1 MGCRQDSTRSR
12 VSGHRPI
19 LRICKKLGETGKAKG
34 FFFDRAFLVNLR
46 IARTNEATECAE
58 WYEIVRTV
66 QRFFFSWLRQSF
78 PRHGFGTDTGC
89 YIRYNRGHTTD
100 ARRGGRNAS
109 SSSWIIFRQKISFLY
124 FLEKISGNPPPWLS
138 MRFTTSF
145 NTSLTTTT
153 RHTNRCNPPFS
164 KHRHRS
170 ISPG

>member
-78 PRHGFGTDTGC
+78 PRHGFGTDNGC
-89 YIRYNRGHTTD
+89 YTRYNRGRHTTD
-100 ARRGGRNAS
+100 ARRGGRAS
-109 SSSWIIFRQKISFLY
+109 HHHHPGSFFDRKYLSSTFWKKF
-124 FLEKISGNPPPWLS
+124 
-138 MRFTTSF
+138 
-145 NTSLTTTT
+145 
-153 RHTNRCNPPFS
+153 
-164 KHRHRS
+164 
-170 ISPG
+170 PGILPHGCPCDSQLHSTQV

>member
-12 VSGHRPI
+12 VSGHRRI

-89 YIRYNRGHTTD
+89 YTRYNRGRHTTEML
-100 ARRGGRNAS
+100 GGGDVPLIIIILDHFSTENIFPLLSGKNFRES
-109 SSSWIIFRQKISFLY
+109 SPMVVHAIHNFIQHKFNNHNSTHQPVQ
-124 FLEKISGNPPPWLS
+124 PPLQ
-138 MRFTTSF
+138 
-145 NTSLTTTT
+145 
-153 RHTNRCNPPFS
+153 
-164 KHRHRS
+164 
-170 ISPG
+170 

>member
-19 LRICKKLGETGKAKG
+19 LWICKKLGETGKAKG

-89 YIRYNRGHTTD
+89 YTKYNRGRHTTD

-124 FLEKISGNPPPWLS
+124 FLGK
-138 MRFTTSF
+138 F
-145 NTSLTTTT
+145 
-153 RHTNRCNPPFS
+153 
-164 KHRHRS
+164 
-170 ISPG
+170 PGILPDGCPCDSQLHSTQV

>member
-89 YIRYNRGHTTD
+89 YIRYNRGRHTTEML
-100 ARRGGRNAS
+100 GGGDVPLIIHHPGSFFDRKYLS
-109 SSSWIIFRQKISFLY
+109 STFL
-124 FLEKISGNPPPWLS
+124 GN
-138 MRFTTSF
+138 F
-145 NTSLTTTT
+145 
-153 RHTNRCNPPFS
+153 
-164 KHRHRS
+164 
-170 ISPG
+170 PGILPDGCPCDSQLHSTQV

>member
-109 SSSWIIFRQKISFLY
+109 SSPGSFFDRKYLSSTFWENFRES
-124 FLEKISGNPPPWLS
+124 SPMVVHG
-138 MRFTTSF
+138 FTTSF

>member
-89 YIRYNRGHTTD
+89 YTRYNRGRHTTTD
-100 ARRGGRNAS
+100 ARRGGRAS
-109 SSSWIIFRQKISFLY
+109 HHHHPGSFFDRKYLSSTFWENFRESSPMVVHAIHNFIQHKFNNHNSTHQPVQ
-124 FLEKISGNPPPWLS
+124 PPLQ
-138 MRFTTSF
+138 
-145 NTSLTTTT
+145 
-153 RHTNRCNPPFS
+153 
-164 KHRHRS
+164 
-170 ISPG
+170 